1 MLCSVDHR
9 QPFNYRVDLR
19 VARDF
24 RVGRAV
30 VELLAEGFNV
40 FNRKNFN
47 GFNSTRYD
55 AQATTVTTPL
65 EQPIALTER
74 TDFGTPNADGS
85 QPDGTNARRFQIAV
99 RFKY

>member
-55 AQATTVTTPL
+55 AQATTGRL
-65 EQPIALTER
+65 GEQQGRVVFEDSPFEFDEGR
-74 TDFGTPNADGS
+74 
-85 QPDGTNARRFQIAV
+85 
-99 RFKY
+99 